1 MVRGK
6 IEMALDFP
14 VKRRD
19 GSIFSVDISATHF
32 ELDERQHIFDIF
44 CNITERKKIEEQLI
58 QSQKMEAIGILTG
71 GVAHDFNNML
81 SMILGYTELIL
92 FNMNTKDPLHA
103 NLQEIL
109 KAAQHYTAI
118 TRQLLGFARK

>member
-1 MVRGK
+1 
-6 IEMALDFP
+6 
-14 VKRRD
+14 
-19 GSIFSVDISATHF
+19 
-32 ELDERQHIFDIF
+32 
-44 CNITERKKIEEQLI
+44 
-58 QSQKMEAIGILTG
+58 MEAIGILTG